1 MQKNDWSTPDNN
13 PSGKQRAE
21 NLPKQKQQHKH
32 NTKKLN
38 AMSVHVATINK
49 TRKGHTS
56 KNHDAGQLN
65 LQTNDSFE
73 TSTTPCPYRQ
83 VAVFEKNICRIV
95 GTSAMGYCWDFNL
108 LLRTR
113 KDQT

>member
-38 AMSVHVATINK
+38 AMSVQCSNNQQDQ
-49 TRKGHTS
+49 KGSHKQKSRRWPTEFA
-56 KNHDAGQLN
+56 NQ
-65 LQTNDSFE
+65 
-73 TSTTPCPYRQ
+73 
-83 VAVFEKNICRIV
+83 
-95 GTSAMGYCWDFNL
+95 
-108 LLRTR
+108 
-113 KDQT
+113 